1 MFQTVFK
8 LPDLSAQEGYAP
20 VDAFRYKL
28 PTLGKPRKATSVPTS
43 FGKRI
48 VTPAYFSR

>member
-1 MFQTVFK
+1 MFQTVFR
-8 LPDLSAQEGYAP
+8 LPDLSEQQGVEHL
-20 VDAFRYKL
+20 DTFKYKL
-28 PTLGKPRKATSVPTS
+28 PTLGKPRKARSVPTS